1 MDVIDLI
8 RAIHKADKIIGSCET
23 CEHIENAEK
32 YLTLFREQTN
42 NEEYYT
48 KLVKKLN
55 IKKEQFNC
63 QES

>member
-8 RAIHKADKIIGSCET
+8 RAIHKADKIIGSCQT
-23 CEHIENAEK
+23 CEHIENAET
-32 YLTLFREQTN
+32 YLNLFREQTN